1 MNRKRLIVLLQLLAT
16 VLVFASLLR
25 WIEPHALWV
34 NLQRAPWW
42 SLPAGLVSMTGTLA
56 IAAIRWNALLIAYG
70 ADERPPV
77 TRLFQL
83 HVIGMLYNMLP
94 GSIGGDV
101 LRGIVTRSA
110 FGVGNATAGLVI
122 VLVER
127 IVGLCGLILL
137 AGSMLLI
144 RPIMG
149 IQVAWALALGGLVAS
164 AAAITGI
171 ALSRHLA
178 RFLPEKLSAIVRTMP
193 IITKPAWLVLA
204 VVLSVVSQAAVGVTA
219 HAFVVGMDARV
230 SLLDSFTLAPMA
242 FAAAYFP
249 LTIGGAGTRDA
260 AMVGLYATV
269 GVASSDALAAS
280 VQILFAYLVYA
291 LIGGVVSFVS
301 NVGRELAEAV
311 RNTPKNTENR

>member
-16 VLVFASLLR
+16 AVVFASLLR
-25 WIEPHALWV
+25 WIDPHALML
-34 NLQRAPWW
+34 NLRRAPWW
-42 SLPAGLVSMTGTLA
+42 SLPAGLLSMTATLM

-70 ADERPPV
+70 ADGRPPV

-110 FGVGNATAGLVI
+110 FSVGSTTAGLVI

-137 AGSMLLI
+137 AGSMLLW

-149 IQVAWALALGGLVAS
+149 IQIAWALALGGLVAS
-164 AAAITGI
+164 ACAIASI

-178 RFLPEKLSAIVRTMP
+178 RFLPERLAAIVRTMP
-193 IITKPAWLVLA
+193 TITKPAWLVIA
-204 VVLSVVSQAAVGVTA
+204 VMLSVISQAAVGVTA
-219 HAFVVGMDARV
+219 HAFVVGLDPRV

-242 FAAAYFP
+242 FAATYFP

-260 AMVGLYATV
+260 AMIGLYATV
-269 GVASSDALAAS
+269 RVSASDSLAAS
-280 VQILFAYLVYA
+280 VQILIAYVAYA
-291 LIGGVVSFVS
+291 LIGGVVSFTS